1 MSVHDSLILVGAASI
16 AIGVVVREWREDA
29 RGLGMAL
36 IVVGGML
43 LASGPGGRL
52 LGLW

>member
-16 AIGVVVREWREDA
+16 AVGVVVREWREDA
-29 RGLGMAL
+29 RGLGMSL
-36 IVVGGML
+36 IVVGGLMI
-43 LASGPGGRL
+43 ACGPIGRA